1 MQTTYN
7 EKMAVA
13 VLGQLVDC
21 TNRRIDS
28 KFAEGAI
35 EAGDAVD
42 IGTADDQVIKA
53 VSAVYGVA
61 IQHPTLT
68 MADDTG
74 LAAYAEFD
82 GVSVLRQGR
91 IWVQVGLAVA
101 IDDLAYWDDVAGTFS
116 NTDATSTNPPVTGG
130 RFVTSTSGAGLA
142 ILEIA

>member
-1 MQTTYN
+1 MQTTYD
-7 EKMAVA
+7 EKMDVA
-13 VLGQLVDC
+13 VVGQLVDC
-21 TNRRIDS
+21 TNRRVDS
-28 KFAEGAI
+28 KYAEAAI

-42 IGTADDQVIKA
+42 IGTADDQVVKA

-68 MADDTG
+68 MSDDTG
-74 LAAYAEFD
+74 LASYEQYD

-101 IDDLAYWDDVAGTFS
+101 IDDSAYWDDVAGTFS
-116 NTDATSTNPPVTGG
+116 NTDATGANPPVTGG

-142 ILEIA
+142 ILEIS

>member
-7 EKMAVA
+7 EKMDEA

-28 KFAEGAI
+28 KFAENTI

-42 IGTADDQVIKA
+42 IGTADNQVIKA

-61 IQHPTLT
+61 IQHPTLV
-68 MADDTG
+68 MDDSTG
-74 LAAYAEFD
+74 NAQYEQYE

-91 IWVQVGLAVA
+91 MWVQVGLAVA
-101 IDDLAYWDDVAGTFS
+101 IDDSAYWDDVAGTFS
-116 NTDATSTNPPVTGG
+116 NTDNTSANPPVTGG
-130 RFVTSTSGAGLA
+130 RFITSTSGAGLA